1 MESYLQEME
10 ANVDEPLS
18 NLPPISAGL
27 FRRQD
32 AVVEVSEAE
41 FGGEDDGVVGAE
53 RETGLEDDA
62 LEVIGIV
69 GSRH

>member
-1 MESYLQEME
+1 M
-10 ANVDEPLS
+10 DEPLS

-41 FGGEDDGVVGAE
+41 FGGEEDGVVGAE